1 MPGVTKY
8 DRIIR
13 KTLQQ
18 AVPCK
23 MRIAG
28 NALDGI
34 RKDTS
39 LRGTTLVETLVMMLV
54 AGIVFLAVMDGLTLF
69 TRLQT
74 RRAEALLT
82 GGRQRDG
89 YFRLEALVSGAD
101 SILTGRDGLEVYCG
115 GRLSE
120 LSVRDS
126 ALVYRAGEFRETLLT
141 GVAGMGLSGVKPDT
155 LEVAFAAGFTVRFP
169 VELPPAERYRES
181 LDELEKG
188 YGYEE

>member
-34 RKDTS
+34 RKATS
-39 LRGTTLVETLVMMLV
+39 HRGTTLVETLVMMLV

-126 ALVYRAGEFRETLLT
+126 VLVYRAGEFRDTLLP
-141 GVAGMGLSGVKPDT
+141 GVTALRLAGDDPDSLEIGL
-155 LEVAFAAGFTVRFP
+155 AAGFTVRFP

>member
-1 MPGVTKY
+1 MP
-8 DRIIR
+8 RI
-13 KTLQQ
+13 
-18 AVPCK
+18 
-23 MRIAG
+23 
-28 NALDGI
+28 NHALHG
-34 RKDTS
+34 S
-39 LRGTTLVETLVMMLV
+39 TLVETLVMMLV
-54 AGIVFLAVMDGLTLF
+54 AGIVFLAAMDGLTLF

-82 GGRQRDG
+82 GGRQRYG

-126 ALVYRAGEFRETLLT
+126 ALVYRAGEFQDTL
-141 GVAGMGLSGVKPDT
+141 LSGVKALRLAGDDPDT
-155 LEVAFAAGFTVRFP
+155 LEIGLAAGFTVRFP
-169 VELPPAERYRES
+169 VEPPPAERYRES

>member
-1 MPGVTKY
+1 
-8 DRIIR
+8 
-13 KTLQQ
+13 
-18 AVPCK
+18 

-28 NALDGI
+28 NTLDGI

-89 YFRLEALVSGAD
+89 YFRLESLVSGAD

-126 ALVYRAGEFRETLLT
+126 ALVYWAGEFRDTL
-141 GVAGMGLSGVKPDT
+141 LSGVTALRLAGDDPDS
-155 LEVAFAAGFTVRFP
+155 LEIGLAAGFTVRFL
-169 VELPPAERYRES
+169 VEPPPAERYREA
-181 LDELEKG
+181 LDELENG

>member
-1 MPGVTKY
+1 M
-8 DRIIR
+8 
-13 KTLQQ
+13 
-18 AVPCK
+18 PCK

-74 RRAEALLT
+74 PRAEALLT
-82 GGRQRDG
+82 GGRQRYG

-101 SILTGRDGLEVYCG
+101 SILTGRDRLEVYCG

-126 ALVYRAGEFRETLLT
+126 ALVYRVVEFRDTLLT
-141 GVAGMGLSGVKPDT
+141 GVAGMGLSRAKPDT
-155 LEVAFAAGFTVRFP
+155 LEVALAAGFTVRFP
-169 VELPPAERYRES
+169 VKSPSAERYRES